1 MSMNGMDDNELIKGC
16 IEGDHACFR
25 KIVNRYTGKAMA
37 LALNI
42 LKNRQDAEDACQE
55 TFIQIFHNLQG
66 FDFNKK
72 FKDWFYTIL
81 YHRCIDMVRKKRR
94 FYRFLTQKNPAA
106 TAKQQTSNEVH
117 ISFKKLPRRYLK
129 KLSAKERT
137 ALLLWAQEEYQ
148 SKEIGEIMKCSPS
161 TARVYLYKA
170 RKKIKS
176 LLENKND
183 TLQNR

>member
-1 MSMNGMDDNELIKGC
+1 MNGMDDNELIKGC
-16 IEGDHACFR
+16 MEGDHECFR

-42 LKNRQDAEDACQE
+42 LKNKQDAEDACQE
-55 TFIQIFHNLQG
+55 TFIQIYHNLQG

-72 FKDWFYTIL
+72 FKDWFYAIL

-94 FYRFLTQKNPAA
+94 FYRYLTQKKHAG
-106 TAKQQTSNEVH
+106 TVKQQTSNEVH
-117 ISFKKLPRRYLK
+117 TGFKKLPRRYLQ
-129 KLSAKERT
+129 KLSAKEKT

-176 LLENKND
+176 LLEDQND
-183 TLQNR
+183 SLQNR

>member
-1 MSMNGMDDNELIKGC
+1 MNMNGMDDNKLIKGC
-16 IEGDHACFR
+16 MEGDHECFR
-25 KIVNRYTGKAMA
+25 KIVKRYTGKAMA

-66 FDFNKK
+66 FDFHKK
-72 FKDWFYTIL
+72 FKDWFYAIL

-94 FYRFLTQKNPAA
+94 FYRFVSQKNYEPPG
-106 TAKQQTSNEVH
+106 KQQAPDDVDMKL
-117 ISFKKLPRRYLK
+117 KKLPQHYLEN
-129 KLSAKERT
+129 LSAKEKT
-137 ALLLWAQEEYQ
+137 ALLLWAQEEYK

-176 LLENKND
+176 LMEDQND
-183 TLQNR
+183 SLQNS

>member
-1 MSMNGMDDNELIKGC
+1 MNMNGMDDNELIKGC
-16 IEGDHACFR
+16 REGDHECFQ
-25 KIVNRYTGKAMA
+25 KIVNKYTGKAMA

-42 LKNRQDAEDACQE
+42 LKNKQDAEDACQDA
-55 TFIQIFHNLQG
+55 FIQIYHNLQG

-72 FKDWFYTIL
+72 FKDWFYAIL

-94 FYRFLTQKNPAA
+94 FFRFLSQKKYAA
-106 TAKQQTSNEVH
+106 AEKQQTGNEARM
-117 ISFKKLPRRYLK
+117 SFKKLPPLYLQN
-129 KLSAKERT
+129 LSAKEKT